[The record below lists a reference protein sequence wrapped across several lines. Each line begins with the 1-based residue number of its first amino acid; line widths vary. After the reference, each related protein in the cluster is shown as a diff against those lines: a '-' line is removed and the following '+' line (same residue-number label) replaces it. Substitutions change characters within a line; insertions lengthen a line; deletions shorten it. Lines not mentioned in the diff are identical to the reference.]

1 MIYNKMMKKFIYFSL
16 CFLLLFVCPINQ
28 RTIFAE
34 EKTYYGRAINK
45 DIAFYSSPIS
55 SDENILFFVPKTYF
69 VKLISDENDIFYK
82 VSYMNEIY
90 GYIKKS
96 DMSYIDKTPT
106 TPYANQISFRVF
118 SPGGANLRRT
128 PNESLG
134 ATNLI
139 TTIPFL
145 ETNLLFIGTA
155 NGEEAISYKG
165 TTWYYC
171 KYIKDNISS
180 FGYVYS
186 PLCDM
191 LSPIPE
197 NNEIFEYVLPNFD
210 STTVSQIT
218 DKSDFL
224 TLSSPAQI
232 AIIIGVSLPCILI
245 IYFLFKPTKISMQ
258 NPKGK
263 ITKESNKKKKTKT
276 KKKIRRLKGSDYYE
290 LDGDFFD

>member
-1 MIYNKMMKKFIYFSL
+1 MI
-16 CFLLLFVCPINQ
+16 LLLFFCPINQ
-28 RTIFAE
+28 GIVFAE
-34 EKTYYGRAINK
+34 EKTYYGRAISK
-45 DIAFYSSPIS
+45 DIAFYSTPIS

-69 VKLISDENDIFYK
+69 VKIISDENDIFYK
-82 VSYMNEIY
+82 ASYMNEIF
-90 GYIKKS
+90 GYIKKT

-118 SPGGANLRRT
+118 TPSGANLRKT

-145 ETNLLFIGTA
+145 ETNLLFIGNI

-171 KYIKDNISS
+171 KYIKDNISN

-191 LSPIPE
+191 LTPIPE
-197 NNEIFEYVLPNFD
+197 NTETFEYVLPDFD
-210 STTVSQIT
+210 STIVGQIS

-232 AIIIGVSLPCILI
+232 AIIIGVSLPCIII

-258 NPKGK
+258 T
-263 ITKESNKKKKTKT
+263 TKNKSNNDSVKKKKTKT
-276 KKKIRRLKGSDYYE
+276 KKKIKRLKGSDYYE